1 MLTRNYVETVRSRVD
16 EKGLACTDRHIIE
29 CLKYLAIMS
38 GTSGRRIVVTPE
50 VDEVWHE
57 LIVQTGPYFALCE
70 ALPGGRYVHHASITP
85 DAYAARTG
93 EREFVAEF
101 LRWVPDYVH
110 SFGPFDPERAEHWTV
125 VGFLRS
131 ELGMTLDEIN
141 AVAASTQPEAAL
153 PPDSPWRILAHDD
166 LEMLL
171 AA

>member
-1 MLTRNYVETVRSRVD
+1 MIARNYIETVRSRVV
-16 EKGLACTDRHIIE
+16 EKGVECTDQHIIE

-38 GTSGRRIVVTPE
+38 GTSGRRIVVTPD

-57 LIVQTGPYFALCE
+57 LIVQTSLYFALCE
-70 ALPGGRYVHHASITP
+70 SLPGGRYIHHASITP

-110 SFGPFDPERAEHWTV
+110 SFGPFGPERAEHWTV
-125 VGFLRS
+125 VEFLRT
-131 ELGMTLDEIN
+131 ELGMTLAEIN
-141 AVAASTQPEAAL
+141 AAGTSTAPQAAL
-153 PPDSPWRILAHDD
+153 PPDSPWRALAHDD
-166 LEMLL
+166 LEMLT